1 MVHHRF
7 KQDGVDMQAF
17 QDRIS
22 GNHCY
27 GCGPDNAGGL
37 RIKSYWSGDNESV
50 CHFTPLPNHSAGPAL
65 YVNGGIIATLIDCHC
80 VCTAIAKGYRLA
92 GREVGQ
98 GEAIWFA
105 TGRLEVDYKYPVRI
119 DREITLKAEIVE
131 VAGKKTILRCVV
143 LSGNA
148 VCAEGRVIAVRVP
161 NEW

>member
-1 MVHHRF
+1 GWHGPLHGKFWKKELVGMVHHRF

-50 CHFTPLPNHSAGPAL
+50 CHFTPLPHHSAGPAH

-105 TGRLEVDYKYPVRI
+105 TGRLEVDYKYP
-119 DREITLKAEIVE
+119 
-131 VAGKKTILRCVV
+131 
-143 LSGNA
+143 
-148 VCAEGRVIAVRVP
+148 
-161 NEW
+161 